1 MHKRYIVYVAV
12 DDRRVYTH
20 KCDSIE
26 EVKQYVKALK
36 NQHTVM
42 QQLYG
47 QTLYCRIWVEQEV
60 NNHVTYS

>member
-36 NQHTVM
+36 NQHTVI

-47 QTLYCRIWVEQEV
+47 QELYCRIWVEQEV
-60 NNHVTYS
+60 NNHVRL